1 MRDCDGRRSGALP
14 GQRLV
19 LVRYRTDDRGQRR
32 GDHVVAIGSPPI
44 LQRTLENLIEF
55 ALSNETE
62 GESQSVIFEGGI

>member
-1 MRDCDGRRSGALP
+1 M
-14 GQRLV
+14 
-19 LVRYRTDDRGQRR
+19 
-32 GDHVVAIGSPPI
+32 VAIGSPPI